1 MTINTNIVGRNT
13 NASSTLNKASSPTAI
28 TTATI
33 ITPTPTETTVPVTSS
48 EDVVDVH
55 VATSEEDV
63 VEIEDQPLSGSGTD
77 NGGVTVVVMC

>member
-63 VEIEDQPLSGSGTD
+63 EIEDQPLSGSGTD